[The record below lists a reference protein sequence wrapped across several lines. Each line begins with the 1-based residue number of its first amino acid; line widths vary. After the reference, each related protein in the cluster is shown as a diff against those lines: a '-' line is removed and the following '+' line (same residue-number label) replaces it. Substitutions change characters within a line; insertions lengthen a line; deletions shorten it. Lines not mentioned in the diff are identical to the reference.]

1 MSAIPRTVRRFGT
14 ALALTIAVL
23 LTLSTA
29 SLAFAASSNAVTLL
43 LLSKD
48 PYTNSSSQH
57 KTQVEPDTF
66 SYGNSIVMA
75 VQSGRFYDGGAS
87 NIGWA
92 TSSNNGSSWTNG
104 FLPDTT
110 PYSTPP
116 GKYGALS
123 DASVVYD
130 AKYNAWIITYLGLSG
145 GENPPVDVDSSRS
158 TDGGLTWGN
167 PVIVNASGHFND
179 KDWVVCD
186 NTASSKYYGNCYTE
200 YDDNSLGDSERM
212 STSTDGGKTWS
223 AGIAPSGSPTG
234 LGGQP
239 LVQPNG
245 TVIVPFEDLNG
256 TISDFTSSNGGAS
269 WSSVTTIA
277 NIDVHNENANI
288 RTSPLPTAEIDGAGN
303 VYVAWQDCRFES
315 GCSANDIVFSTSSD
329 GKTWSTVK
337 RIADE
342 PVGSGVDHF
351 IPGIAVDKSTSG
363 SSAHVAVTYYYFSNT
378 TCSSNCKLYVG
389 YSSSTNGGST
399 WSSNKQLAGPMQLTW
414 LANTNQ
420 GYMVGDYIS
429 TSIAGNGKAFPAFE
443 VATVNQGTKY
453 HESTYTK
460 LNGLNVK
467 GGTNSSSAAVV
478 DHGHAPAFGRSTTA
492 Y

>member
-1 MSAIPRTVRRFGT
+1 MSAIPRPLRRFGT

-29 SLAFAASSNAVTLL
+29 SLAFASSNAVTLL
-43 LLSKD
+43 RLSKD

-75 VQSGRFYDGGAS
+75 IQSGRFYDGGSS
-87 NIGWA
+87 NIAWA
-92 TSSNNGSSWTNG
+92 TSSNNGSSWTSG
-104 FLPDTT
+104 FLPGSTVFA
-110 PYSTPP
+110 TPP
-116 GKYGALS
+116 GKYARAS
-123 DASVVYD
+123 DPSVAYS
-130 AKYNAWIITYLGLSG
+130 AKYNAWIISYLGLSG
-145 GENPPVDVDSSRS
+145 GESAPVDVASSRS
-158 TDGGLTWGN
+158 TDGGLTWSN
-167 PVIVNASGHFND
+167 AIAINASGNFND
-179 KDWVVCD
+179 KSWTVCD

-200 YDDNSLGDSERM
+200 FDNASGNDLEQM
-212 STSTDGGKTWS
+212 STSTDGGKTWG
-223 AGIAPSGSPTG
+223 AAVTPSGSPFG

-256 TISDFTSSNGGAS
+256 TISDIMSTNGGAS
-269 WSSVTTIA
+269 WSAAITIA
-277 NIDVHNENANI
+277 SIDTHTDAGNI
-288 RTSPLPTAEIDGAGN
+288 RTSPLPSAEIDGSGT

-329 GKTWSTVK
+329 GKTWSAVK
-337 RIADE
+337 RVPAN

-363 SSAHVAVTYYYFSNT
+363 SSAHVAVVYYYYPNT
-378 TCSSNCKLYVG
+378 NCGSSCKLYIG
-389 YSSSTNGGST
+389 YLSSTNGGST
-399 WSSNKQLAGPMQLTW
+399 WSASKQLAGPMQLTW

-420 GYMVGDYIS
+420 GYMVGDYMS
-429 TSIAGNGKAFPAFE
+429 SSIAGNGRAFNGMA
-443 VATVNQGTKY
+443 VATANQGTKY
-453 HESTYTK
+453 HESLYT
-460 LNGLNVK
+460 NSGGLNVK
-467 GGTNSSSAAVV
+467 GGTNSSSAVVV